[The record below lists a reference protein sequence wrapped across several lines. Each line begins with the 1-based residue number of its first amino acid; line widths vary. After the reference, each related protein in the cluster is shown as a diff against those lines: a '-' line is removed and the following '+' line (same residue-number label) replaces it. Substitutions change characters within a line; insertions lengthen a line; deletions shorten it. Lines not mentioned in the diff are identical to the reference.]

1 MPPLDPNQQ
10 AAVAHGDG
18 PAIVLAGP
26 GSGKTR
32 VIVERAVRLIDEGL
46 TQPDQLLVL
55 TFSRKAATGLRE
67 RLAARLQRSYAT
79 FPVTTFHGFCF
90 SLQQRFG
97 GGPPRLATPSERRY
111 TMAAAL
117 AAHGNVGLPAS
128 NALIEEA

>member
-1 MPPLDPNQQ
+1 MPPLDAHQQ

-32 VIVERAVRLIDEGL
+32 VIVERAVRLIDEGQA
-46 TQPDQLLVL
+46 QPDQLLVL

-90 SLQQRFG
+90 SLLQRFAAD
-97 GGPPRLATPSERRY
+97 PPRLPQASERREWES
-111 TMAAAL
+111 AAPPP
-117 AAHGNVGLPAS
+117 HRHPGLH
-128 NALIEEA
+128 